1 MKKLFTIALCFAA
14 VGTMSAQKSVVD
26 QAQKLAGKADKVAE
40 ARALIEQAK
49 NNPETSG
56 DVQTYYVAGKIE
68 FDAYDN
74 ALKKQMIN
82 PNDESVNPLEMAGQ
96 LVNGYK
102 EFAKA
107 LPLDSVPDAKGK
119 VKAKYSK
126 DMIGRLNGHFNDY
139 FNAGGT
145 FYNAQKY
152 YPEAYEAFMIYGDMS
167 KAPYATKAMQEIPD
181 SIINTA
187 YFNAGLSAYAGNALK
202 ESAAAFRK
210 ARLNN
215 SDNPQNFIYEIA
227 CWQFIAGNDST
238 MEKTA
243 AREIEEVARA
253 GKDKFGI
260 SQPIFMNNLVN
271 SLVLENRMDEAV
283 QLIAAEIASHPD
295 NAALYGLRGYV
306 LDRKG
311 DNAGSV
317 ADYRKAAEMADADFE
332 TLKNAS
338 KKIFKTGTEIWNTIE
353 GPQPEKRNDVKVNYF
368 EAAKKIA
375 EKAKSIKADDSDIDY
390 ILENINYALE
400 TYFN

>member
-1 MKKLFTIALCFAA
+1 
-14 VGTMSAQKSVVD
+14 
-26 QAQKLAGKADKVAE
+26 
-40 ARALIEQAK
+40 
-49 NNPETSG
+49 
-56 DVQTYYVAGKIE
+56 
-68 FDAYDN
+68 
-74 ALKKQMIN
+74 
-82 PNDESVNPLEMAGQ
+82 
-96 LVNGYK
+96 
-102 EFAKA
+102 
-107 LPLDSVPDAKGK
+107 
-119 VKAKYSK
+119 
-126 DMIGRLNGHFNDY
+126 
-139 FNAGGT
+139 
-145 FYNAQKY
+145 
-152 YPEAYEAFMIYGDMS
+152 
-167 KAPYATKAMQEIPD
+167 
-181 SIINTA
+181 
-187 YFNAGLSAYAGNALK
+187 
-202 ESAAAFRK
+202 
-210 ARLNN
+210 
-215 SDNPQNFIYEIA
+215 
-227 CWQFIAGNDST
+227 
-238 MEKTA
+238 
-243 AREIEEVARA
+243 
-253 GKDKFGI
+253 
-260 SQPIFMNNLVN
+260 MNNLVN